1 MVGSSLSLS
10 SLGGHREFHRLIHEV
25 DETHRRFSM
34 ATYEARWLELALDI
48 AKVALATSEGETAAA
63 QAAAAG
69 SQPHIVGKD
78 LLCLDILSDVHSF

>member
-48 AKVALATSEGETAAA
+48 AKVALATSEGETTTAHAATTDA
-63 QAAAAG
+63 
-69 SQPHIVGKD
+69 
-78 LLCLDILSDVHSF
+78 